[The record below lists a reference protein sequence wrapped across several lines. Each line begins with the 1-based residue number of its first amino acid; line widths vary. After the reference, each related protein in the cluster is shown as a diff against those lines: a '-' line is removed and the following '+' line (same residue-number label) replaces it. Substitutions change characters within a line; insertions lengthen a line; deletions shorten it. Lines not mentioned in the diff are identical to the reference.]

1 MKSKLLS
8 PIQSSGIRLHRLAF
22 VIWTAVGITLLVGAL
37 GWVFSYV
44 GSVFYPF
51 IYAGVIAY
59 LLRPIVERLVAMGLP
74 RLMAVLLTYVL
85 VFAVL
90 ALLLEFIVP
99 VIIQQIMAFVNHF
112 PAYSR
117 AVVTYFNL
125 ARSRYLRI
133 NLPGG
138 STRIINQLASNLR
151 DRGLALFQGLPEA
164 SIGIFGGLLNLILA
178 PVIAFYV
185 LKDLPVI
192 RATLL
197 ELFPERHRD
206 NVAVVLH
213 QVDFVLGGF
222 LRGQALVSLVV
233 ALTTGLALWI
243 AGINFPL
250 LLGLLTGMLNIIPY
264 FGPIAGGAAAATVA
278 LFQSPMKAL
287 IVIVIMFVVQQLDG
301 MIISPV
307 IMKHA
312 VDLHPTVIIFSLLLG
327 GAVFGFVGLLVAIP
341 VAAVVKALVM
351 YFFYPNE
358 ELPLELVEEGA
369 PL

>member
-1 MKSKLLS
+1 M
-8 PIQSSGIRLHRLAF
+8 AF
-22 VIWTAVGITLLVGAL
+22 AVWTSVGILLLLAAL
-37 GWVFSYV
+37 SWVLSYI

-51 IYAGVIAY
+51 VYAAVLAY
-59 LLRPIVERLVAMGLP
+59 LLRPIVERLADLGLP
-74 RLMAVLLTYVL
+74 RLVAVLLTYII

-99 VIIQQIMAFVNHF
+99 VIIAQIMAFVDHF

-117 AVVTYFNL
+117 SVVKYFNQ
-125 ARSRYLRI
+125 ARSSYLRTD
-133 NLPGG
+133 LPSG

-151 DRGLALFQGLPEA
+151 DRGMVLFQGLPDA
-164 SIGIFGGLLNLILA
+164 GIGIFGGLLNLVLA

-243 AGINFPL
+243 AGVNFPL
-250 LLGLLTGMLNIIPY
+250 LLGLLTGILNIIPY

-278 LFQSPMKAL
+278 LFQSPTKAL
-287 IVIVIMFVVQQLDG
+287 IVIVIMFAVQQLDG

-312 VDLHPTVIIFSLLLG
+312 VDLHPTVIIFSLLFG

-341 VAAVVKALVM
+341 VAAMVKALVM
-351 YFFYPNE
+351 YFFYPADDLPP
-358 ELPLELVEEGA
+358 ELAEEGA

>member
-1 MKSKLLS
+1 MS
-8 PIQSSGIRLHRLAF
+8 PTQSSGVRLHRLAF
-22 VIWTAVGITLLVGAL
+22 VVWTAVGVTLLVAVV
-37 GWVFSYV
+37 GWIFSYV

-51 IYAGVIAY
+51 VYAGVIAY
-59 LLRPIVERLVAMGLP
+59 LLRPIVERLAAMGMP
-74 RLMAVLLTYVL
+74 RLLAVLLTYVL
-85 VFAVL
+85 VFALL
-90 ALLLEFIVP
+90 ALMLEFIVP
-99 VIIQQIMAFVNHF
+99 VIVQQVMAFVDHF
-112 PAYSR
+112 PAYSS
-117 AVVTYFNL
+117 AVVKYFNI

-133 NLPGG
+133 NLPTG

-151 DRGLALFQGLPEA
+151 ERGLALLQGLPEA

-197 ELFPERHRD
+197 ELFPQRHRE
-206 NVAVVLH
+206 NVAVVLR

-233 ALTTGLALWI
+233 ALTTGLALWV
-243 AGINFPL
+243 AGVNFPL
-250 LLGLLTGMLNIIPY
+250 LLGLLTGILNIIPY
-264 FGPIAGGAAAATVA
+264 FGPVAGGAAAATVA
-278 LFQSPMKAL
+278 LFQSPTKAL
-287 IVIVIMFVVQQLDG
+287 IVIVIMFAVQQLDG

-341 VAAVVKALVM
+341 IAAIFKALVM
-351 YFFYPNE
+351 YFFYQQE
-358 ELPLELVEEGA
+358 DMPLEIAEEGA